1 MEKIYVNNLS
11 ETTDKYE
18 VVRPLFDWNTLEVE
32 FIYKSDFVITKDLR
46 DFVEVTWEILWLPKD
61 VIARMI
67 LISDELNNNAI
78 EYGSD
83 QDWYNILRIKVKKEK
98 EEVDFIM
105 EVEDNGKWRAS
116 KTALDME
123 TMRAHKLKVW
133 YSKHDS
139 IRWRWLFLT
148 AVQVADRLYFKNS
161 PSWGLIV
168 WIKKK
173 LKLHRDWVCC
183 VK

>member
-83 QDWYNILRIKVKKEK
+83 QDWYNILRIKVKK
-98 EEVDFIM
+98 
-105 EVEDNGKWRAS
+105 W
-116 KTALDME
+116 
-123 TMRAHKLKVW
+123 
-133 YSKHDS
+133 
-139 IRWRWLFLT
+139 
-148 AVQVADRLYFKNS
+148 
-161 PSWGLIV
+161 
-168 WIKKK
+168 
-173 LKLHRDWVCC
+173 
-183 VK
+183 

>member
-78 EYGSD
+78 EYGID
-83 QDWYNILRIKVKKEK
+83 QDWYNILIIKVKK
-98 EEVDFIM
+98 
-105 EVEDNGKWRAS
+105 
-116 KTALDME
+116 
-123 TMRAHKLKVW
+123 
-133 YSKHDS
+133 
-139 IRWRWLFLT
+139 
-148 AVQVADRLYFKNS
+148 
-161 PSWGLIV
+161 
-168 WIKKK
+168 
-173 LKLHRDWVCC
+173 
-183 VK
+183 